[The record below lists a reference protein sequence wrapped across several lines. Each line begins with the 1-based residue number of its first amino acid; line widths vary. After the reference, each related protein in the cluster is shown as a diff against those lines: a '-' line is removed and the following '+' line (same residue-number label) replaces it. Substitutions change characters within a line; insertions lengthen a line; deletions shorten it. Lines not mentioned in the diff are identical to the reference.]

1 MQIQRI
7 QTLMLL
13 IAAILVGIFC
23 FCPFATLPA
32 TETAEAASV
41 YTHDAPVLLTL
52 NILIAVL
59 LVIVIFMYKN
69 LRMQMRMTVLSMLLI
84 CASIVTSAFIMFA
97 GLEGATPILFGG
109 VLLLVLALVF
119 AILAYRG
126 MSHDNKL
133 LRSMDRLR

>member
-23 FCPFATLPA
+23 LCPFATLPA
-32 TETAEAASV
+32 TETAEASKV
-41 YTHDAPVLLTL
+41 FVKDAPVLLTL
-52 NILIAVL
+52 NVLIAVL
-59 LVIVIFMYKN
+59 LIIVIFMYKN
-69 LRMQMRMTVLSMLLI
+69 LRQQMRMTLLSMVLI

-97 GLEGATPILFGG
+97 ALDGATPILFGG

-126 MSHDNKL
+126 MSHDNNL